1 MESATEA
8 FIYQAKEG
16 LIAVPESSLT
26 ETVETEDGCS
36 RSLDIEK
43 IKVNC
48 GL

>member
-8 FIYQAKEG
+8 FIYQATEG
-16 LIAVPESSLT
+16 LIVVPESSLT
-26 ETVETEDGCS
+26 ETVKTEDGCS

-43 IKVNC
+43 IKLNS